1 MRSYLSQ
8 KYQKLYIIHV
18 IQNLEQ
24 IHIIIL
30 DIYFFIEIFRC
41 ILLNCNFFNHYTYS
55 ILNLKK
61 FLNLFL
67 FFMSKIYFLTLF
79 YVLYSINKSRTGTF
93 LINATCFYREI
104 SPLEKPLST
113 ISVIIF

>member
-1 MRSYLSQ
+1 MKSYLSR

-41 ILLNCNFFNHYTYS
+41 ILLNCNFLKSLYIFNSEFEKVFES
-55 ILNLKK
+55 I
-61 FLNLFL
+61 FV
-67 FFMSKIYFLTLF
+67 F
-79 YVLYSINKSRTGTF
+79 Y
-93 LINATCFYREI
+93 E
-104 SPLEKPLST
+104 
-113 ISVIIF
+113 